1 MTLPIGCRLALG
13 QIRWRSAGRST
24 VPSKPRGAIFSRG
37 AGTRSTA
44 PVARRSLP
52 QIRPEGRGRFSWRG
66 VLLAARDAGCSS
78 VPIVVDAS
86 GPTVRWRRLGPD
98 ENLSTWRAAGPF
110 NSAEGLEVVLER
122 VAPWCR

>member
-1 MTLPIGCRLALG
+1 VLESEN
-13 QIRWRSAGRST
+13 IRSNADPEVREGGSSAHYMGRQ
-24 VPSKPRGAIFSRG
+24 
-37 AGTRSTA
+37 
-44 PVARRSLP
+44 RRSCRDVPLP
-52 QIRPEGRGRFSWRG
+52 VGRM
-66 VLLAARDAGCSS
+66 VLLAARDVGCSS

-110 NSAEGLEVVLER
+110 NSAEGLELVLER